1 MGAVEGAGMATI
13 LCFGDSNTH
22 GTRPL
27 ETLGVFD
34 RYPRGARW
42 PDVMA
47 AALGPAHEVITEGLP
62 GRTTVHDDPVEG
74 GVRSGIAVLPA
85 LLFSHRPIDLM
96 VIMLGTNDLKHRFSV
111 TAFEIARSVERI
123 GREALASGCVA
134 DLMLVA
140 PAPVRMAGVLADTFA
155 GAEARQA
162 GLAAHLRAAA
172 DRLGAAFLEAGLTVS
187 VSQRDGVHWEVEAHR
202 DFGAVM
208 AGAVAARV
216 AEGAKT

>member
-1 MGAVEGAGMATI
+1 MGTGEGPGMATI

-22 GTRPL
+22 GIRPL

-34 RYPRGARW
+34 RYPRGSRW

-74 GVRSGIAVLPA
+74 GVRAGIAVLPA

-96 VIMLGTNDLKHRFSV
+96 VIMLGTNDLKHRFAV

-123 GREALASGCVA
+123 GREALASACVA

-140 PAPVRMAGVLADTFA
+140 PAPVREAGVLTDTFA
-155 GAEARQA
+155 GAEARQV

-172 DRLGAAFLEAGLTVS
+172 DRLGAGFSEAGLTVA
-187 VSQRDGVHWEVEAHR
+187 VSQQDGVHWDAEAHQR
-202 DFGAVM
+202 FGAEM
-208 AGAVAARV
+208 ARAVAARLS
-216 AEGAKT
+216 EKGLT